1 MSVSASFF
9 SSSTAA
15 ILLNTSGN
23 SGDVYLP
30 RTLSTIGR
38 VITLKDTTGNAYTSS
53 VSIRCTTGDT
63 FESGA
68 TLFTLQQN
76 YGQVTFLAGADQK
89 WYQLGGTYAFQ
100 AQVSS
105 FYTSSIVGD
114 GSLLSNVITPTNL
127 TSSVAGLGSAN
138 YVCTTQLVSTTSSL
152 LGLYGQVTAGSLT
165 STVEGLGTA
174 NYIST
179 SQLTSTV
186 EGLYTTISSYT
197 EVAELA
203 STIEGLG
210 TANYVS
216 TAGLNTSLVSTLQG
230 LGSAGYVSSLG
241 ALTASTMI
249 VGNAA
254 SFSTLQAD
262 YMSSAIVT
270 TSSLIT
276 QQFTMFTP
284 STIPDSIYIFSG
296 TAGTGAFNN
305 AGGIS
310 SLYQIQWSRDGSNWY
325 SSLTISTAVGA
336 VDRSQVRYLS
346 TNLFGILMTSAGYG
360 AGATYGDQGFWTSV
374 DGKNWLKKGNPQ
386 YYDGYNTD
394 LAYTGT
400 YLVANGYG
408 QIKYSTDVGATWL
421 SPANCNW
428 SEANQYGRE
437 TSFALAYNSTS
448 GMMVAVGG
456 GTNSNPTMIKY
467 TTNPTTWSNV
477 TFTSSISGL
486 TQWCYDV
493 AVGGTTGSR
502 WVAVGPFG
510 GFYSDDAANWSPC
523 VGLTVGFITDYFPAT
538 WTVAYSRPLD
548 RWIVGGYQRL
558 HTSADGITYSSNLWS
573 NAIGMDV
580 LAKAEWLNGKYYAV
594 GRLLSGCNI
603 STSVISSDN
612 GSNWIGSA
620 VTGGLSINNNLGY
633 QYYQTKSIAYGALQ
647 TPIVAS
653 TPITTSGA
661 NILIGGTDI
670 ASGYYNATGMYSSM
684 QVQGFVSTASLVST
698 VEGISTSALGYYEN
712 SEVTSTVAGLGQI
725 YLSSIPTTISVSS
738 LTVSTT
744 GTFSTINTH
753 QVSSTSNSY
762 STLRAD
768 YLYLTS
774 SATNFLIATDGTDI
788 TIGGNA
794 FTANYLRSSALP
806 STLAGFNYVSSTQL
820 VSTTEGLN
828 TYISSFIDV
837 TEITSTV
844 IGLGTATYTST
855 NALNITLTSTTAG
868 LGTAAY
874 ISSTQLTSTL
884 EGLRSSLYGASAT
897 FTSSI
902 ARDLY
907 VSKSLTVNSNVYFK
921 AATAFSTLAFLNNST
936 FLTVADIVST
946 VDSVLNNQPTIQQI
960 QSYNF

>member
-53 VSIRCTTGDT
+53 VSIRCTTGDS

-89 WYQLGGTYAFQ
+89 WYQLGGTYAFE

-114 GSLLSNVITPTNL
+114 GSLLSNVITPTQL
-127 TSSVAGLGSAN
+127 TSSVAGLGTS
-138 YVCTTQLVSTTSSL
+138 YICTTQLVSTTSSL
-152 LGLYGQVTAGSLT
+152 LGLYGQVTADSLT

-174 NYIST
+174 SYIST

-197 EVAELA
+197 EVAELT

-210 TANYVS
+210 SANYVS
-216 TAGLNTSLVSTLQG
+216 TTGLNTSLVSTLQG

-284 STIPDSIYIFSG
+284 SSLAESRYVITGTVQGASG
-296 TAGTGAFNN
+296 NI
-305 AGGIS
+305 GGVS
-310 SLYQIQWSRDGSNWY
+310 SFYQIQYSDDGSNWY
-325 SSLTISTAVGA
+325 SSLTISTTVGYI
-336 VDRSQVRYLS
+336 DRSQVRYLS
-346 TNLFGILMTSAGYG
+346 TNLFGVVLTPYG
-360 AGATYGDQGFWTSV
+360 AGSGGFYTST
-374 DGKNWLKKGNPQ
+374 DGKNWFKRGDPGYQQ
-386 YYDGYNTD
+386 YTDVTYN
-394 LAYTGT
+394 GT
-400 YLVANGYG
+400 HLVTNGHG
-408 QIKYSTDVGATWL
+408 QLKYSTDLGATYL
-421 SPANCNW
+421 SPVNCNW
-428 SEANQYGRE
+428 EPAAQFGRE
-437 TSFALAYNSTS
+437 TNFATAYNSTT
-448 GMMVAVGG
+448 GMMVACGG
-456 GTNSNPTMIKY
+456 GNGSNPTMIKY
-467 TTNPTTWSNV
+467 TTNATTWSNV
-477 TFTSSISGL
+477 TFTSSITGL
-486 TQWCYDV
+486 NQWCYDI
-493 AVGGTTGSR
+493 ALGGTTGSR
-502 WVAVGPFG
+502 WVCVGPFG
-510 GFYSDDAANWSPC
+510 GFYSDNASNWSPC
-523 VGLTVGFITDYFPAT
+523 VGLTAGYVLDYLPAT

-573 NAIGMDV
+573 NAIGMDI
-580 LAKAEWLNGKYYAV
+580 LAKAEWLNGKYYAT

-603 STSVISSDN
+603 STSVISSEN
-612 GSNWIGSA
+612 GSNWQGSA
-620 VTGGLSINNNLGY
+620 ITGGISVLPTLSY
-633 QYYQTKSIAYGALQ
+633 QNYQTGSIAYGALQ

-670 ASGYYNATGMYSSM
+670 ASGYYDATGMYSSM

-698 VEGISTSALGYYEN
+698 VEGISTSALDYYEN

-774 SATNFLIATDGTDI
+774 SSTNFLIETDGIDI

-855 NALNITLTSTTAG
+855 NALDITLTSTTAG
-868 LGTAAY
+868 LGTATY

-902 ARDLY
+902 TRDLY
-907 VSKSLTVNSNVYFK
+907 ISNSLTVNSNVYFK